1 MIDYTQFRE
10 LVVVPTLEC
19 LNNRI
24 GYSEEAVDLLMMTAA
39 HESKGGT
46 YLKQVG
52 GPALG
57 MYQMEPET
65 EEDIW
70 ENYLDYRPSL
80 SAYVFN
86 MRGKRLVAP
95 PLATNFVYATA
106 MARVHYFRV
115 PQPLPKK
122 NLLAEDVEEEYLR
135 ELAMYAKAH
144 YNTHLGKATPESYYR
159 DFLRWRDS

>member
-10 LVVVPTLEC
+10 LVVVPTLKY
-19 LNNRI
+19 LNLEMI
-24 GYSEEAVDLLMMTAA
+24 PFSEEAVDLLALTAA

-46 YLKQVG
+46 YLKQIG

-57 MYQMEPET
+57 PYQMEPTT

-80 SAYVFN
+80 SARVFN
-86 MRGKRLVAP
+86 MKGKSPTTPL
-95 PLATNFVYATA
+95 LATNFVYATA

-115 PQPLPKK
+115 PSPLPKK
-122 NLLAEDVEEEYLR
+122 EEENYLLKLAE
-135 ELAMYAKAH
+135 YAKEH
-144 YNTHLGKATPESYYR
+144 YNTHLGKATPEAYYN
-159 DFLRWRDS
+159 DFLKWRDS

>member
-10 LVVVPTLEC
+10 LVVVPTLKY
-19 LNNRI
+19 LDSVI
-24 GYSEEAVDLLMMTAA
+24 PFSEEAVDLLMLTAA

-46 YLKQVG
+46 YLKQIN

-57 MYQMEPET
+57 IYQMEPET
-65 EEDIW
+65 EADIW
-70 ENYLDYRPSL
+70 ENYLDYRRKIWEKL
-80 SAYVFN
+80 EKLTGTAILLDRDGEDLIHN
-86 MRGKRLVAP
+86 
-95 PLATNFVYATA
+95 LAYATA

-122 NLLAEDVEEEYLR
+122 EEENYLLK
-135 ELAMYAKAH
+135 LAAYAKVH

-159 DFLRWRDS
+159 DFLKWRDS